1 MNVLIGLLITE
12 QEQKELEYLLK
23 REMDELIF
31 DFNYENIDHQVKD
44 AIKDRYKLL
53 FNIFKRMADHSTC
66 IKYTPRKNFP
76 NVK

>member
-1 MNVLIGLLITE
+1 MNVLLGLLITE

-23 REMDELIF
+23 REMDELIY
-31 DFNYENIDHQVKD
+31 DFNYENMDSRVKE
-44 AIKDRYKLL
+44 AIKERYTLL
-53 FNIFKRMADHSTC
+53 FNIFKRMANHSSC

>member
-1 MNVLIGLLITE
+1 MLGLMIKE

-31 DFNYENIDHQVKD
+31 DFNYENMDGQVKE
-44 AIKDRYKLL
+44 AIKERYTLL
-53 FNIFKRMADHSTC
+53 FNIFKRLASHSTC
-66 IKYTPRKNFP
+66 VRYIPRKNFP

>member
-1 MNVLIGLLITE
+1 MLGLLITE

-23 REMDELIF
+23 REMDELIY
-31 DFNYENIDHQVKD
+31 DFNYENMDSRVKE
-44 AIKDRYKLL
+44 AIKERYVLL
-53 FNIFKRMADHSTC
+53 FNIFKRMANHSSC